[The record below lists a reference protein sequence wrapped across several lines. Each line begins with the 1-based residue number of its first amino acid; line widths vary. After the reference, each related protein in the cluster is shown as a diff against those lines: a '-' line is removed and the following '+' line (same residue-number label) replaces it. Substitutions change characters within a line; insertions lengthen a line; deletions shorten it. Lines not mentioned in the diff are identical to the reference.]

1 MRNNKF
7 RKTKKIAAV
16 MICAV
21 LVWGCKGQAQTGS
34 LNEGEAQTGSP
45 TEGEAQ
51 TGFPT
56 KGEAQIGSLAT
67 EHAETMAGTGRDG
80 EAGAG
85 FSGME
90 DTWAGYSDDQLLD
103 MAQAYYL
110 QKEGSR
116 PGHAQIEDMPDTYSR
131 VHIWLYDMVDE
142 GEESAHG
149 ATRCNY
155 YVNRHTAQG
164 TDTNFNPV
172 DLTDV
177 LTGKEPVP
185 EDFYSLATDLP
196 ASQVEEFAKKVKQQM
211 LLQDWDALAGE
222 LAYPVTIDGA
232 SYDTP
237 EEFLAADFGTGLNP
251 YFFVE
256 LEEETCSRMFCN
268 WSGIMLGETG
278 RVWVAEAL
286 NDDLSSQGLKV
297 RAING
302 LNESFG
308 LPGGVS
314 MYADESDITPA
325 SMKLSLENETDLDI
339 VFEEGFRL
347 QKYDGESW
355 VDMEPLV
362 KNDEIYPSCTAYKPR
377 RGHPEEWTVDL
388 EYLYGGLE
396 EGTYAITKSVKDV
409 NGTGG
414 YTDSERTFS
423 FTINP

>member
-16 MICAV
+16 MMCAV

-34 LNEGEAQTGSP
+34 QT
-45 TEGEAQ
+45 
-51 TGFPT
+51 
-56 KGEAQIGSLAT
+56 T
-67 EHAETMAGTGRDG
+67 EHAETMAGAGRDG

-103 MAQAYYL
+103 M
-110 QKEGSR
+110 
-116 PGHAQIEDMPDTYSR
+116 
-131 VHIWLYDMVDE
+131 
-142 GEESAHG
+142 
-149 ATRCNY
+149 
-155 YVNRHTAQG
+155 AQG

-196 ASQVEEFAKKVKQQM
+196 ASQVEEFAKKVKQQL

-314 MYADESDITPA
+314 MYADESDITPD

-339 VFEEGFRL
+339 IFEEGFRL

-362 KNDEIYPSCTAYKPR
+362 KNDEIYPSRTAYKPR
-377 RGHPEEWTVDL
+377 RGHPVEWTVDL

-396 EGTYAITKSVKDV
+396 EGTYAITKSVKDI

-414 YTDSERTFS
+414 SADSERTFS